1 MAEQTNVTD
10 TEHTGRP
17 AGMYELGKSG
27 ALAGIRVLDLA
38 TPMAEMAGRVLADLG
53 ADVLKLEPASGAAAR
68 QLPPFAR
75 DNTTSLYWAA
85 VARGKR
91 TATLDITDARNN
103 QQLHALLA
111 EADILIECCT
121 HAEAR
126 AAGLMPAAVA
136 ARHPHLV
143 HVSVT
148 AFGRTGPKADAPAS
162 DLTLEA
168 AGGLLGLQGDGDRPP
183 VPIGFP
189 QASFHAGVQAAADA
203 LIALYARRAHG
214 HGQHLD
220 VSAQQAM
227 VWTLMNATGYLPL
240 TGADAPGTGE
250 LRATPAE
257 AGPGVRLP
265 RSLRCADGHV
275 LVGLAVPGIS
285 EKTMAR
291 LLHHALEHRKRVDPN
306 APDDSVLAQVDWTQW
321 LAPLREGRIP
331 AAVANLALQRIA
343 EWAATRSKRELQAL
357 AVEEGILIANIQRPG
372 ELLADPQLVARE
384 FWLPI
389 DGRRHPGPFAKLS
402 GTPID
407 ATRPAPTRGD
417 EAPAFARRGGRRAT
431 IAAPASAAP
440 ASAAPACMRVAS
452 AAFAGLKVADFAW
465 VGVGPIISKALA
477 DHGATVVH
485 VESAKRPD
493 VLRNL
498 PPFLHNERG
507 LDRSHFM
514 ANFNTNKLGMALD
527 LSGDPGRTIARE
539 LSDWADVVV
548 ESFTAGTMARMGLDY
563 ATLSANRR
571 DLVMLSTCMRGQ
583 TGPENRYSG
592 FGGQGAALA
601 GMVAITGWPDRA
613 PAGPWGAY
621 TDFIAPR
628 FGISAL
634 LAALHHRA
642 DTGHGQYID
651 LSQIEAGI
659 QFIEPLIL
667 DCAEH
672 SRDAPAPGHYSMFA
686 SPHGVYA
693 CAGCERYLAL
703 SVATPAQ
710 WQALAS
716 VLGDRALSDD
726 RYASEAMRRI
736 DAHRIDEAIR
746 IWCADKDAFAAA
758 EQLRSVGVPA
768 EAVRR
773 PADLYLDAQLNH
785 RGHFVALP
793 HPVLGNCAFD
803 GLATRFSN
811 AICGPTRAAPT
822 LGQHTDE
829 VLQNILGYSAQ
840 QTNALREAGVLT

>member
-1 MAEQTNVTD
+1 MSEQPVNTD
-10 TEHTGRP
+10 AAAINIAANTTDAASLQHGP
-17 AGMYELGKSG
+17 LG

-38 TPMAEMAGRVLADLG
+38 TPMAELAGRVLADLG
-53 ADVLKLEPASGAAAR
+53 ADVLKLEPAGGAAAR
-68 QLPPFAR
+68 RLPPFAR

-91 TATLDITDARNN
+91 TTTLDITDARN
-103 QQLHALLA
+103 QAQLHALLA
-111 EADILIECCT
+111 EADILIESFSNL
-121 HAEAR
+121 EAR
-126 AAGLMPAAVA
+126 AAGLTAASVA

-143 HVSVT
+143 QVSVT
-148 AFGRTGPKADAPAS
+148 AFGRTGPKADAPATN
-162 DLTLEA
+162 LTLEA

-189 QASFHAGVQAAADA
+189 QAYFHAGVQAAADA

-214 HGQHLD
+214 LGQHLD

-240 TGADAPGTGE
+240 TGADAPGTGA
-250 LRATPAE
+250 LRTTPAE

-265 RSLRCADGHV
+265 RSLPCVDGHV
-275 LVGLAVPGIS
+275 LVGLTVPGIS

-291 LLHHALEHRKRVDPN
+291 LLHHALEHRRYVHPH
-306 APDDSVLAQVDWTQW
+306 APDDTALAQVDFTRW

-343 EWAATRSKRELQAL
+343 EWAATMSKRELQAL

-372 ELLADPQLVARE
+372 ELLSDPQLGARN
-384 FWLPI
+384 FWLQI
-389 DGRRHPGPFAKLS
+389 DGRNHPGAFAKLS
-402 GTPID
+402 ATPID
-407 ATRPAPTRGD
+407 VTRPAPT
-417 EAPAFARRGGRRAT
+417 PSTLPTAFLNRAFRRAM
-431 IAAPASAAP
+431 PAS
-440 ASAAPACMRVAS
+440 SAVTRTAS
-452 AAFAGLKVADFAW
+452 AAFTGLKVADFAW

-527 LSGDPGRTIARE
+527 MSGDQGRSVARE
-539 LSDWADVVV
+539 LADWADVIV
-548 ESFTAGTMARMGLDY
+548 ESFTPGTMARMGLDY
-563 ATLSANRR
+563 PTLSAHRS
-571 DLVMLSTCMRGQ
+571 DLVMVSTCMRGQ

-601 GMVAITGWPDRA
+601 GIVAITGWPDRA

-628 FGISAL
+628 FGIAAL
-634 LAALHHRA
+634 AAALHHRA
-642 DTGHGQYID
+642 DTGQGQYID

-667 DCAEH
+667 NCAEH
-672 SRDAPAPGHYSMFA
+672 SRDAPAPGHYSMFE
-686 SPHGVYA
+686 SPHGVFA
-693 CAGCERYLAL
+693 CAGTERYLAL
-703 SVATPAQ
+703 SIATTAQ
-710 WQALAS
+710 WRALAG
-716 VLGDRALSDD
+716 VLGDSALQGEHYD
-726 RYASEAMRRI
+726 SEALRRI
-736 DAHRIDEAIR
+736 EAGRIDRAIR
-746 IWCADKDAFAAA
+746 QWCADKDAFAAA
-758 EQLRSVGVPA
+758 AHLRQCGVPA
-768 EAVRR
+768 EAVLR

-793 HPVLGNCAFD
+793 HPVLGNCVFD
-803 GLATRFSN
+803 GLATHFSN
-811 AICGPTRAAPT
+811 AVCGPARAAPT

-829 VLQNILGYSAQ
+829 VLQSILGYGEQ
-840 QTNALREAGVLT
+840 QIDALRAAGVLS